1 MDEQYVVGRNPVLEL
16 IKSERQIDKLYVLK
30 GDLQGSI
37 NKILG
42 IAKEKNIVVQQVDK
56 KKLDSMSEGNAHQG
70 VVALVT
76 GYEYS
81 TIEEILAKAASRNEQ
96 PFIIILDGIED
107 THNLGAIV
115 RTAECA
121 GVHGVVIPK
130 RRSAMVNQTV
140 YKSSAG
146 AVEHMLIANVNNI
159 TNTIEELKDKGL
171 WIYGAD
177 MDGKDY
183 HFNTSMTGSI
193 ALVIGN
199 EGKGISRLVKE
210 KCDVLVK
217 IPMLGKIS
225 SLNASA
231 AASILIYEIV
241 RQGYEKEK

>member
-30 GDLQGSI
+30 GELQGSI

-42 IAKEKNIVVQQVDK
+42 IAKEKNIIVQQVDK

-81 TIEEILAKAASRNEQ
+81 TIEEILEKAASRNEQ

-241 RQGYEKEK
+241 RQGHEKEK

>member
-30 GDLQGSI
+30 GELQGSI

-42 IAKEKNIVVQQVDK
+42 IAKEKNIIVQQVDK

-81 TIEEILAKAASRNEQ
+81 TIEEILEKAASRNEQ